1 VARARNLIAQAA
13 LPVALL
19 VAGILVAVLAGDSTA
34 GVAAAMALIGSAAVV
49 AVALAFLAVG
59 RAEDRDRA
67 QEPAAS
73 AAPPEPKRPPAP
85 ERPPVPPEAEHPR
98 TLGLGPERRYKRPPR
113 RPQ

>member
-1 VARARNLIAQAA
+1 MTRAGTVIWQAA
-13 LPVALL
+13 VPVALL
-19 VAGILVAVLAGDSTA
+19 VAGILVLLLAGDSTA
-34 GVAAAMALIGSAAVV
+34 GVAAAMTLIGSAAVV

-67 QEPAAS
+67 EHPAG
-73 AAPPEPKRPPAP
+73 PAP
-85 ERPPVPPEAEHPR
+85 EPEPEEPEAPEAEHHPR

>member
-1 VARARNLIAQAA
+1 MARARTLIWQAA

-19 VAGILVAVLAGDSTA
+19 VAGILVVLLAGDSTA
-34 GVAAAMALIGSAAVV
+34 GVAVAMTLIGCAAVV

-67 QEPAAS
+67 QAAAAPAAE
-73 AAPPEPKRPPAP
+73 PEPPPAP
-85 ERPPVPPEAEHPR
+85 QEAEHPR